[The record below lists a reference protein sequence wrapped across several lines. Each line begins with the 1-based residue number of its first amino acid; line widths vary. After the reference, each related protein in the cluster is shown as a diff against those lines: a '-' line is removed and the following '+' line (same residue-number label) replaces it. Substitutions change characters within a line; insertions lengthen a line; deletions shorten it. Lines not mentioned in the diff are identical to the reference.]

1 MTAELVPPSLLGSTY
16 GILGLF
22 RGITS
27 VTAPLIGGLIWDAIG
42 PEYVFF
48 FVVITQLMNMLLLT
62 TIPETLKRAHTT

>member
-22 RGITS
+22 RGIVS
-27 VTAPLIGGLIWDAIG
+27 LIAPLIGGVLWDTTG

-48 FVVITQLMNMLLLT
+48 FVIATQLLNMLLLS
-62 TIPETLKRAHTT
+62 TIPETLKRA